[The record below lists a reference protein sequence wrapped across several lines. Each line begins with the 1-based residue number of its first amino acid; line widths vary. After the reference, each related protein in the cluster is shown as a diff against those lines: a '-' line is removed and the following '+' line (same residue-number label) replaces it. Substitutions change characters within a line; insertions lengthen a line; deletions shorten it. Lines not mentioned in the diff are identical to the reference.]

1 MDFRIELIDNKHCF
15 SGFLKLVRY
24 RLRHSLFAGGS
35 SPPLVR
41 ERVEGLRAAV
51 VLLYDPVRDRLV
63 LVEQFRIGALEDG
76 RGAWLLEPVG
86 GVVAD
91 GQDPAQVVRRE
102 AMEEA
107 GCEVLALEPVGTYY
121 AAPGISD
128 ERITLY
134 CGCVEAPVA
143 GAIHGLAD
151 EGEDT
156 RVVLLDAAQA
166 ARELFSGKINTAT
179 AIISIQWLVANRERL
194 RVAWGGGLSCAGQV
208 PKGG

>member
-1 MDFRIELIDNKHCF
+1 MDFRIEVIDNKRCF

-24 RLRHSLFAGGS
+24 RLRHSLFAGGW
-35 SPPLVR
+35 SPPLAR

-51 VLLYDPVRDRLV
+51 VLLYDPERDRLV
-63 LVEQFRIGALEDG
+63 LVEQFRIGALEEG

-91 GQDPAQVVRRE
+91 GQDPAQVVMRE

-107 GCEVLALEPVGTYY
+107 GCEVLALESVGTYY

-128 ERITLY
+128 ERIALY
-134 CGCVEAPVA
+134 CGRVDAAAA
-143 GAIHGLAD
+143 GGIHGLAD

-156 RVVLLDAAQA
+156 RVLVLDAAQA
-166 ARELFSGKINTAT
+166 AIELFSGKIKAAS
-179 AIISIQWLVANRERL
+179 AIIAIQWLVANRERL
-194 RVAWGGGLSCAGQV
+194 RVAWCGGSSNAG
-208 PKGG
+208 PGPGRE